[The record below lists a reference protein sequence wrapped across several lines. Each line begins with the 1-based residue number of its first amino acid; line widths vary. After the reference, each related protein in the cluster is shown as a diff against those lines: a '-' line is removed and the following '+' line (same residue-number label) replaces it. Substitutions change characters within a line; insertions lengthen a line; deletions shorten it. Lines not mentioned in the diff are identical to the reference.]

1 MPHNLENAERRTQ
14 NAERRTQNAE
24 RRTRPAFWLK
34 QEPNKG

>member
-1 MPHNLENAERRTQ
+1 MPHNFE

-24 RRTRPAFWLK
+24 RRTRPAFCLK

>member
-1 MPHNLENAERRTQ
+1 MPHNLE